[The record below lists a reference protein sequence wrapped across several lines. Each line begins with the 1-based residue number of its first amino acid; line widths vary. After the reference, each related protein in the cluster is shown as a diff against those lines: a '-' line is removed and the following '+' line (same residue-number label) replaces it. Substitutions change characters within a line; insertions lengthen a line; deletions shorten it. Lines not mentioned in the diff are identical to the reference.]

1 MRPATSLSNA
11 FAAEIKQDQ
20 SKYASA
26 VIRQA
31 RDRAGQVLGYLTA
44 RHDGTTAGII
54 AAAQAVTERMFLAFD
69 DVSNIN
75 SPIIVTDAAGAA
87 RWIISPNFRFITE
100 IDAPKPYAVSR
111 PRRLTFTWRR

>member
-1 MRPATSLSNA
+1 MRPTTDIIPAVVS
-11 FAAEIKQDQ
+11 EIKRKQ
-20 SKYASA
+20 SKHASS

-31 RDRAGQVLGYLTA
+31 RDRAGQVLGHLTA

-54 AAAQAVTERMFLAFD
+54 AAAQAVTERMFHAFD

-75 SPIIVTDAAGAA
+75 SPIIATDADGTV

-100 IDAPKPYAVSR
+100 IEPNPINTRTAKP
-111 PRRLTFTWRR
+111 L

>member
-1 MRPATSLSNA
+1 MRPSTDIILA

-20 SKYASA
+20 SKYASV

-31 RDRAGQVLGYLTA
+31 RDRAGQVLGYVTA
-44 RHDGTTAGII
+44 RHDGTPAGII
-54 AAAQAVTERMFLAFD
+54 AVAQAVTERMFLAFD

-75 SPIIVTDAAGAA
+75 SPIIATDADGTV

-100 IDAPKPYAVSR
+100 IDAHHPNTRTAKP
-111 PRRLTFTWRR
+111 L

>member
-1 MRPATSLSNA
+1 MRPTKDLTPA

-31 RDRAGQVLGYLTA
+31 RDRAGHVLGYVTA
-44 RHDGTTAGII
+44 GHDGTPAGII

-75 SPIIVTDAAGAA
+75 SPIIATDADGIA

-100 IDAPKPYAVSR
+100 IDAHNPNTRTAKP
-111 PRRLTFTWRR
+111 L